1 VFGKSLLVAFDA
13 ASVSVAILGRGP
25 RRRRLL
31 GFRRVALQPG
41 ALAPSPA
48 GPNVVRREEV
58 REALSQALEG
68 AAPAGGPA
76 TLVLPD
82 GVARLAMI
90 EAPSGSDPRDYVRFR
105 LATSLPWPA
114 TEAIVDFLSVRQGRV
129 VGAAVRRATVA
140 QYEQLAA
147 SAGLAVE
154 RVTLAPLLALG
165 ALLGRRGRRGPNAVH
180 ALLGDVAFCLALIR
194 DGDLAALRC
203 RRRDRSEGEG
213 LRLLAEAA
221 RTARQAPDENG
232 DEDGAVPLVVTGSG
246 ASPLRE
252 SLGQAVGGG
261 GLEDPGEWPESVEAA
276 WLGGALA

>member
-1 VFGKSLLVAFDA
+1 
-13 ASVSVAILGRGP
+13 
-25 RRRRLL
+25 
-31 GFRRVALQPG
+31 
-41 ALAPSPA
+41 
-48 GPNVVRREEV
+48 VRREEV
-58 REALSQALEG
+58 REALSRALEE

-90 EAPSGSDPRDYVRFR
+90 EAPSGSEPRDYVRFR

-114 TEAIVDFLSVRQGRV
+114 TEAIVDVLPIRQGRV

-165 ALLGRRGRRGPNAVH
+165 ALLGRKGRRGPNAVH

-203 RRRDRSEGEG
+203 RRRDPSEGEG
-213 LRLLAEAA
+213 PRLLAEAA
-221 RTARQAPDENG
+221 RTVRQAG
-232 DEDGAVPLVVTGSG
+232 DEDGAVPLVVSGSG
-246 ASPLRE
+246 AGPLRE
-252 SLGQAVGGG
+252 SLGQALVAG
-261 GLEDPGEWPESVEAA
+261 GLEGPGEWPESVEAA